1 MEHLIPTLLGIAGA
15 LAPVALG
22 YWKQESP
29 ATTPQSLRLSRLAV
43 VSTTDLSLDDAV
55 VRGGRVYL

>member
-1 MEHLIPTLLGIAGA
+1 VPPPVPDAGA

-22 YWKQESP
+22 YWKNEGPTLRLTRRSPRLAP
-29 ATTPQSLRLSRLAV
+29 ATLSV
-43 VSTTDLSLDDAV
+43 FDDAI